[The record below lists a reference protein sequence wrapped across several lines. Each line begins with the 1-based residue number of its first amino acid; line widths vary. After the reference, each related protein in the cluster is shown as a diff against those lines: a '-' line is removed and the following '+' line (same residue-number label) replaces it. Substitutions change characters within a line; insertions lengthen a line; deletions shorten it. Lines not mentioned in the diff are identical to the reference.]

1 MLNYIISWL
10 HNILRYMYISLIPKY
25 LRLCYFINQVISH
38 FLYIKLAG
46 PILIHTF
53 SIFLHCILFFTF
65 IISYFVLFDK
75 SLVADCSE
83 DWATSLTCLCIWPWN
98 HKIKGESG
106 HFDCSIFANKL
117 SFPLEPQ
124 KHVQYLFSMHNHTT
138 CWQSNVKITGWK
150 IFQGQPKL
158 NKTVG

>member
-10 HNILRYMYISLIPKY
+10 HNILRYIYISLILKY

-38 FLYIKLAG
+38 FLYNLISW

-117 SFPLEPQ
+117 TFSFPLEPQ
-124 KHVQYLFSMHNHTT
+124 IT
-138 CWQSNVKITGWK
+138 CILLGCIITLHADSPMLK
-150 IFQGQPKL
+150 
-158 NKTVG
+158 